1 MKSIKEI
8 INLVEQDGFATDNLV
23 FGSGGM
29 LIVFIFNEKFFFFEF
44 LFKVV
49 FYKNLIVIQ

>member
-29 LIVFIFNEKFFFFEF
+29 LIDLIFNEKLFF
-44 LFKVV
+44 
-49 FYKNLIVIQ
+49 LIFI